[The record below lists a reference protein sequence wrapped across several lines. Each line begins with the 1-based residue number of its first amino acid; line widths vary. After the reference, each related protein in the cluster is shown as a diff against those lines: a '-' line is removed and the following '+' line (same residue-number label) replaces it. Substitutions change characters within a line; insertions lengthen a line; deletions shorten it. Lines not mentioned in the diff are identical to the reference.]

1 METITLMCFII
12 ALFSFLFGLSFNSKS
27 TPTVI
32 GTFIVTMIFC
42 LLSIFI
48 LIDHNYSTILI
59 DVNEKSYEY
68 IFTDEQLNQFRNE
81 IIDSLTNDLNNQKE
95 IK

>member
-32 GTFIVTMIFC
+32 GTFVLTMIFC
-42 LLSIFI
+42 LLSIFTLIELNYSKI
-48 LIDHNYSTILI
+48 LIN
-59 DVNEKSYEY
+59 VNEKSYEY
-68 IFTDEQLNQFRNE
+68 IFTDEQLE
-81 IIDSLTNDLNNQKE
+81 VLKHDLATE
-95 IK
+95 EE